1 MRVSQFSLRRVVTA
15 VVVSALALLSL
26 ASPSVAQAQ
35 YATVVAYEV
44 AEHLK
49 FKGGAG
55 EPDDFRVRFAKAIL
69 LGQVVWAA
77 PDAGNP
83 FVVGGFIDADA
94 RSFVKAT
101 GTGRI
106 VGTFNTLQD
115 FDPTTMLLATM
126 EVTASGSLHGEL
138 DLTTALQGYAQ
149 VSGKWRVS
157 HKKKGTFQGI
167 FLIPFNISPDPAAPM
182 YVYLDLGPLAGTCP
196 GRLPLGDPSDPAT
209 PYACPVS
216 QDEILLRFPLT
227 KAVLVLFRD

>member
-1 MRVSQFSLRRVVTA
+1 MRVRMVTTNRVLWA
-15 VVVSALALLSL
+15 VVVPVLALLL
-26 ASPSVAQAQ
+26 VASPSVAQTP
-35 YATVVAYEV
+35 YATIVAYEV

-55 EPDDFRVRFAKAIL
+55 EPDNFKVRFAKATL
-69 LGQVVWAA
+69 LGQVVQAA

-83 FVVGGFIDADA
+83 FVAGGYIDADA
-94 RSFVKAT
+94 KSFVKAT
-101 GTGRI
+101 GTGPI
-106 VGTFNTLQD
+106 IGTFNTLQD
-115 FDPTTMLLATM
+115 FDPFTTLLATM

-138 DLTTALQGYAQ
+138 DLTTALLGYAQ

-167 FLIPFNISPDPAAPM
+167 FLIPFNLSPDPAAPM
-182 YVYLDLGPLAGTCP
+182 FVYLDLGPLAGSCP
-196 GRLPLGDPSDPAT
+196 GRFPLGDPANPAT

-216 QDEILLRFPLT
+216 QDEILLGFPLT

>member
-1 MRVSQFSLRRVVTA
+1 MKARRF
-15 VVVSALALLSL
+15 VVSRVLAAIVLLASALLL
-26 ASPSVAQAQ
+26 VASPSVAQAQ

-55 EPDDFRVRFAKAIL
+55 EPDNFKIRFAKATL
-69 LGQVVWAA
+69 LGQIVQAA

-101 GTGRI
+101 GTGSI
-106 VGTFNTLQD
+106 IGTFNTLQD
-115 FDPTTMLLATM
+115 FDGDASKLLATM

-167 FLIPFNISPDPAAPM
+167 FLIPFQVGPDSFA
-182 YVYLDLGPLAGTCP
+182 YLDIGPLAGVCP
-196 GRLPLGDPSDPAT
+196 GRFQLSADPNGPFG
-209 PYACPVS
+209 CPVS
-216 QDEILLRFPLT
+216 QDEILLGFPLT